1 MRGEAREWAKL
12 WSAREVIASYLVDAT
27 GGKIV
32 VAEVVSN
39 LAQLAE
45 CMRDAEAFN
54 EGVTVLSELH
64 NYLFGHIGALTM
76 HPTFYVPPEWPE
88 EKRRQAVDEC
98 FKREAELNVKYST
111 CGGEWGQFSKGASFF
126 IKRYGET
133 AYNLMKQVKRVFD
146 PNNILNPGV
155 LEGMR

>member
-12 WSAREVIASYLVDAT
+12 WSAREVVASYLMDAT

-54 EGVTVLSELH
+54 EGVTVLSEFTTTSSDIL
-64 NYLFGHIGALTM
+64 GPSQCI
-76 HPTFYVPPEWPE
+76 PPFMFLLSG
-88 EKRRQAVDEC
+88 RRRRGDRPWMSVL
-98 FKREAELNVKYST
+98 RE
-111 CGGEWGQFSKGASFF
+111 
-126 IKRYGET
+126 R
-133 AYNLMKQVKRVFD
+133 
-146 PNNILNPGV
+146 PN
-155 LEGMR
+155 